1 MHAHDLADLA
11 ALLAVHSEQLVAA
24 DSATMDGMLASYWK
38 ASRCRLDRWCR
49 GLALATKHSETN
61 SWTLDEIA
69 TVDEILVTEILSR
82 VVAALAVAHDES
94 HSASESGPVARN
106 IFNSH
111 LDMKRRAMALVV
123 APHRDQEQADDFLA
137 LRRQCERWTDLLLA
151 YLAPHAAVEEFAACT
166 ARVGDFA
173 FDAREHLRSGTAS
186 DMAVT
191 MIVAGMRSSIVR
203 LSPAESANADLNLDI
218 ATALVSGFSPDFF
231 DSHGHL
237 RSTWLE
243 RIRNVPNESPV
254 NIDNWWH
261 TTPHGPHNVPRPAR
275 WRR

>member
-24 DSATMDGMLASYWK
+24 DSATMDRMLASYWK

-49 GLALATKHSETN
+49 GLALATRHSETS
-61 SWTLDEIA
+61 SWTEAEIA
-69 TVDEILVTEILSR
+69 LVDEILVTEILSR
-82 VVAALAVAHDES
+82 VVAALAVAHDQS
-94 HSASESGPVARN
+94 HSANESGPVARN

-151 YLAPHAAVEEFAACT
+151 YLAPQAVVEEFAACT

-173 FDAREHLRSGTAS
+173 FDAREHLRSGAAS

-203 LSPAESANADLNLDI
+203 FSPVETGNADLNLDI
-218 ATALVSGFSPDFF
+218 ATALVSGFAPDFF
-231 DSHGHL
+231 DAHGRL
-237 RSTWLE
+237 RSAWLE
-243 RIRNVPNESPV
+243 RIRKVPSDSPV
-254 NIDNWWH
+254 NLKDWWH
-261 TTPHGPHNVPRPAR
+261 LTPHGPHEGIRPAR